1 MKTKSRKLIILFC
14 TILMLVASFNV
25 NVYAK
30 GKDRM
35 HCKKY
40 YDSSSFNLNK
50 NQLNVIVNKIYEK
63 NNTLYIDM
71 YLCNE
76 TSVNFNDISDFNI
89 SFKDSKG
96 NVFAQK
102 AFKNLGVKGGL
113 MPSQGKRLILEFGK
127 DEYDIKGADLSK
139 LSWNFTYN
147 YR

>member
-1 MKTKSRKLIILFC
+1 MKIKSKKSIILFC
-14 TILMLVASFNV
+14 AILMLIANFNV
-25 NVYAK
+25 SVYAK
-30 GKDRM
+30 EKDKM

-50 NQLNVIVNKIYEK
+50 NQLNLIVNKIYEK
-63 NNTLYIDM
+63 NNTLHMDI

-76 TSVNFNDISDFNI
+76 TSVNFNAISDFNV

-102 AFKNLGVKGGL
+102 VFKNLEIKDGL
-113 MPSQGKRLILEFGK
+113 MPSQGKRLMLEFGK
-127 DEYDIKGADLSK
+127 GEYDIKDADLSK
-139 LSWNFTYN
+139 LSWNFTYS